1 MGILHKNFCYAD
13 LLILCIAFLKT
24 IRKVMMDAVMEMVS
38 DTGSARNTANTL
50 LSKKCGSIKISGI
63 SRIIF
68 LKSAMNN
75 DTFACPSEMND
86 VWHAH
91 WIPKMDI
98 PRKYTG
104 ITLHVSSRSSLL
116 SVNSPVYI
124 CGAKIATPASSS
136 VPVRQTRIIL
146 FIVAFTRSLFPAP

>member
-68 LKSAMNN
+68 LRQAIKRDAFAFPRVVNVCWTDIWMLNMQKTAM
-75 DTFACPSEMND
+75 
-86 VWHAH
+86 
-91 WIPKMDI
+91 
-98 PRKYTG
+98 
-104 ITLHVSSRSSLL
+104 
-116 SVNSPVYI
+116 
-124 CGAKIATPASSS
+124 
-136 VPVRQTRIIL
+136 
-146 FIVAFTRSLFPAP
+146 